1 MSTFIFAADE
11 SGDVSFAFD
20 KGASRYFVVAA
31 ISTVMPDDLR
41 QSLINF
47 RNQARLAEEYEFK
60 FNRVTTT
67 TLRRRV
73 FTLLAEQDFECWA
86 VIADKT
92 TLADTFRVMH
102 GLDVYL
108 YFVSELITLIPGFQR
123 EHATLI
129 LDEFGSSRQTRME
142 LRRVLKARGVQPGF
156 HQTRTARSRSEPL
169 LQIADLCAGAIS
181 HRDTKGQFD
190 AYSLVEHKIKRVLEY
205 RG

>member
-1 MSTFIFAADE
+1 MSTYIFAADE

-31 ISTVMPDDLR
+31 ICTGKPDCLR
-41 QSLINF
+41 QSLAQF
-47 RNQARLAEEYEFK
+47 RTQAKLADDHEFK
-60 FNRVTTT
+60 FSRVTTI

-73 FTLLAEQDFECWA
+73 FALLAEQDFECWA

-108 YFVSELITLIPGFQR
+108 YFVSELINLIPRSQR

-129 LDEFGSSRQTRME
+129 LDEFGSSRHTRTE
-142 LRRVLKARGVQPGF
+142 LRRVLRARGVHPAF
-156 HQTRTARSRSEPL
+156 HQTRTARSRSESL

-181 HRDTKGQFD
+181 HRDAKGQFE
-190 AYSLVEHKIKRVLEY
+190 AYSLIEQKIKRILEY